1 MNYNCKFTIFVIK
14 LSGLKENKIV
24 YRCTLVSAA
33 LLIAAA
39 AARGLSVNN
48 IFVAIN
54 TGDVNKHFA
63 NSVLIDWILSGMLLL
78 LTGIWLLFLSGD
90 LKKLKRKAWIQAV
103 LIGSAL
109 TIFGG
114 ALWVR
119 YPTSIHLPAFSLIG
133 LILLIPLL
141 IYARSFRQ

>member
-1 MNYNCKFTIFVIK
+1 
-14 LSGLKENKIV
+14 LKENKIV

-39 AARGLSVNN
+39 LARGLSVNN

-63 NSVLIDWILSGMLLL
+63 NSVLIDWILSAVLLL
-78 LTGIWLLFLSGD
+78 LTAIWLLFLSGD
-90 LKKLKRKAWIQAV
+90 LKKLKRKAWMQAM
-103 LIGSAL
+103 LIGLAL
-109 TIFGG
+109 TIFGA

-119 YPTSIHLPAFSLIG
+119 YPTSIHLPAFALTG

>member
-1 MNYNCKFTIFVIK
+1 V
-14 LSGLKENKIV
+14 KENKIV
-24 YRCTLVSAA
+24 YRCALVSAA

-90 LKKLKRKAWIQAV
+90 LKKLKRKAWLQGM
-103 LIGSAL
+103 LIGFAL
-109 TIFGG
+109 AIFGG

-119 YPTSIHLPAFSLIG
+119 YPTSIHLPAFSLTG